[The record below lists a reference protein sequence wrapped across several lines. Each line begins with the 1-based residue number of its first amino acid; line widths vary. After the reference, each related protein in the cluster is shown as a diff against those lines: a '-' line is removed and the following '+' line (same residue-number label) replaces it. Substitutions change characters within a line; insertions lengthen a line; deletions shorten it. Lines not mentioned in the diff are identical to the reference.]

1 MIRPQKLPVASPRGG
16 NRGCLCP
23 DGTYSRKCCDGS
35 LPAQGIGALTGQG
48 STLVINSGEYEE
60 EYYNILA
67 VANSRGYELPSAA
80 QRTIDNQ
87 LVQSLKASGDWY
99 ELDYLYM
106 FANGSNSD
114 LARINWINP
123 THEAQEVGTIVY
135 SSTQGIKSNGTSY
148 YNTKFSPVR
157 DAVKMTP
164 NTSCSGAWLTDTVT
178 TNVIRRP
185 YGIYRVGGSTNV
197 KDYQFGVRTVAGIVQ
212 GCGSATS
219 VVRFNPPQW
228 NTPTVGGHI
237 HFDINPPA
245 TYVAGNLSYFSES
258 RSFLNGTIQ
267 DTLQRQLFGTLA
279 SNYLPTFPNN
289 TQYEVY
295 VAAVAEMSVG
305 SGSTEIF
312 DTATPA
318 NFYQNYIALTYG
330 GSGSVNAATLYSAL
344 NTYISSL

>member
-23 DGTYSRKCCDGS
+23 DGMYSRKCCDGS

-80 QRTIDNQ
+80 QRAIDNQ

-123 THEAQEVGTIVY
+123 NHEAQEVGSIVY
-135 SSTQGIKSNGTSY
+135 SATEGIKSDGASY
-148 YNTKFSPVR
+148 YNTKFSPIR
-157 DAVKMTP
+157 DAIKMTA
-164 NTSCSGAWLTDTVT
+164 TSSSSGVWLTDSMSTSVV
-178 TNVIRRP
+178 NEP
-185 YGIYRVGGSTNV
+185 YGILRNAGSTNV
-197 KDYQFGVRTVAGIVQ
+197 KPYKFGLNTNSGLASGS
-212 GCGSATS
+212 GSAASAKTNASTFWSIAS
-219 VVRFNPPQW
+219 VV
-228 NTPTVGGHI
+228 GHL

-245 TYVAGNLSYFSES
+245 TYDAGSLSYYSPS
-258 RSFLNGTIQ
+258 RSYLNGTLENTI
-267 DTLQRQLFGTLA
+267 QRQLFGTLA
-279 SNYLPTFPNN
+279 SNYQPTLPDN
-289 TQYEVY
+289 TKYEVY
-295 VAAVAEMSVG
+295 VAATANVTFQ
-305 SGSTEIF
+305 SGSTEKF
-312 DTATPA
+312 DTVAPS
-318 NFYQNYIALTYG
+318 NFYQSYIALTYG
-330 GSGSVNAATLYSAL
+330 GSGNVNAATLYSAL